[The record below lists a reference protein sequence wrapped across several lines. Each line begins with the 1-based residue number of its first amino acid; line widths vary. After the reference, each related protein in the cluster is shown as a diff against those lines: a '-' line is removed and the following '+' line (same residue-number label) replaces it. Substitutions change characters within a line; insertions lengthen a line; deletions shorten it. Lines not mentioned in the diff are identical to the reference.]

1 MQLYLPIAEM
11 AVSPWLMI
19 GLGMMVGCLSGI
31 FGVGGGFLMTPLL
44 MLIGVPAPTAVV
56 TGANVA
62 AASAMSSVMSQ
73 FERRAVDIRMGLV
86 VSLGGVVG
94 VGAGSLLFLWLRSL
108 GAAEAAVR
116 VCYVVLLGVLG
127 VTLVWE
133 SLRALRGRDGSGD
146 SGRVRVRDDLAHI
159 LPFKVRFPR
168 SRLVISVIPPLVLG
182 FAVGL
187 ISAVMGVGGG
197 FLLIPA
203 LVWLLHMPPALV
215 VGTSTFQVLV
225 MASTTTFLQATANGG
240 LDLMLSALLILGG
253 VVGAQIGVALGRK
266 LKGEQLRILLGL
278 LVLVVALRL
287 MADLIFTPTVL
298 FETSS
303 PGGGL

>member
-62 AASAMSSVMSQ
+62 AASAMSSVTSQ
-73 FERRAVDIRMGLV
+73 FERRAVDVRMGLV
-86 VSLGGVVG
+86 VSLGGVLGVG
-94 VGAGSLLFLWLRSL
+94 VGSLLFLWLRSL

-133 SLRALRGRDGSGD
+133 SMRALRGAASGD
-146 SGRVRVRDDLAHI
+146 ADGRARVRDDLAHA
-159 LPFKVRFPR
+159 LPFKIRFPR

-182 FAVGL
+182 FVVGL

-253 VVGAQIGVALGRK
+253 VVGAQAGVALGRR

-287 MADLIFTPTVL
+287 LADLIFTPAVL